1 MSKIFFKSAD
11 SKQLNLISKF
21 RKVFTL
27 QGKLHLKLGGVLDN
41 IEVAYE
47 DYGKLNVEKSNVV
60 LICHAISGDS
70 HVAKHSEKDI
80 IGWWDSLVGAGKYID
95 TNQYYVLCT
104 NILGSCRGTTGPHS
118 INPATG
124 QPFGNE
130 FPRIT
135 VEDMVEAQKKLLDA
149 LGIYSLQCVI
159 GGSLGG
165 FQAMQWAVQ
174 FPDRVKGCVVLASSA
189 YLSSQALAFDI
200 VGRNAIFG
208 DPNYSDGQYY
218 NQEKKPAVGLAIAR
232 MLGHITYLSKES
244 MHEKFA
250 HDKFLPRDISTSF
263 EKKFSVGSYLAYQG
277 DKFVE
282 RFDANS
288 YVSLSLAMDTFNL
301 GDTPKKL
308 KNSLRKTQCKWL
320 VISYTSDWL
329 FPAAQAKEIVSSL
342 LALDKAV
349 SYCNIPSNCGH
360 DSFLLDSELE
370 DHGGPIQAFL
380 QRLSGEIVF
389 TGDVRPH
396 QKQQKTSIFFD
407 KRMDFQFIAD
417 LVPKNSKIL
426 DLGCQNG
433 ELLQLLHKTGK
444 ANLKAIGIE
453 LRFELVKESLKRG
466 LEVIHS
472 DLNQGLSS
480 FYEKQ
485 FDLVI
490 LSHTLQS
497 ITKVE
502 YLIQEM
508 LRISKKTIVSF
519 PNFAFRPLR
528 EMLYKQG
535 RAPRSKGWYS
545 YQWHNTPNSRFPSIL
560 DFQEFCVQKKIKIE
574 KSIFLDSVS
583 KKEIKKDP
591 NLNADSAVCVIS
603 K

>member
-1 MSKIFFKSAD
+1 MLNYKVLERIWFAL
-11 SKQLNLISKF
+11 LNLHNK
-21 RKVFTL
+21 
-27 QGKLHLKLGGVLDN
+27 
-41 IEVAYE
+41 EVGFE
-47 DYGKLNVEKSNVV
+47 DYGKLNAEKKFCCNTI

-70 HVAKHSEKDI
+70 HVAKHSKMDI
-80 IGWWDSLVGAGKYID
+80 IGWWDNLVGAGKYID

-118 INPATG
+118 IDPETG
-124 QPFGNE
+124 NPFGKN

-135 VEDMVEAQKKLLDA
+135 VEDMVEVQKRLLDA
-149 LGIYSLQCVI
+149 LDIDSLHCVI

-189 YLSSQALAFDI
+189 YLNSQALAFDI
-200 VGRNAIFG
+200 VGRNAILS
-208 DPNYSDGQYY
+208 DPNYADGQYY
-218 NQEKKPAVGLAIAR
+218 EKEKKPNVGLAIAR

-244 MHEKFA
+244 MHEKFGQ
-250 HDKFLPRDISTSF
+250 DRFLPRNISTSF

-301 GDTPKKL
+301 GETPKKL
-308 KNSLRKTQCKWL
+308 KNTLNKTQCKWL
-320 VISYTSDWL
+320 IISYTSDWL
-329 FPAAQAKEIVSSL
+329 FPANQSQEIVSSL
-342 LALDKAV
+342 LSLDKTV

-360 DSFLLDSELE
+360 DAFLLDSELE
-370 DHGGPIQAFL
+370 DHGSSIQAFL
-380 QRLSGEIVF
+380 QKISGEVTF
-389 TGDVRPH
+389 TVNSKPH
-396 QKQQKTSIFFD
+396 HKQQATSIFFD
-407 KRMDFQFIAD
+407 KRLDFQFIAD
-417 LVPKNSKIL
+417 LVSKNSKIL

-444 ANLKAIGIE
+444 AKLKTIGVE
-453 LRFELVKESLKRG
+453 LQFELVKESLKKG

-472 DLNQGLSS
+472 DINQGLSS
-480 FYEKQ
+480 FYNKQ

-490 LSHTLQS
+490 LSQTLQS
-497 ITKVE
+497 ITEVE

-508 LRISKKTIVSF
+508 LRIAKKSIVSF

-528 EMLYKQG
+528 EMLYEQG
-535 RAPRSKGWYS
+535 RAPRAKGWYS
-545 YQWHNTPNSRFPSIL
+545 YHWYDTPNSRFPSIL
-560 DFQEFCVQKKIKIE
+560 DFQEFCEEKKIKIE
-574 KSIFLDSVS
+574 KSIFLDSTS
-583 KKEIKKDP
+583 KKEIIKEA
-591 NLNADSAVCVIS
+591 NLNADSAVFVIS